1 MVGGMST
8 PTTDAAPSLS
18 DRLTRLERSNAR
30 WRLGFV
36 AVAAGLGGVLIGG
49 MGQPR
54 QTDYDYVATDD
65 TIYRVDEQGRF
76 SYIKFENGWKSAD
89 GYFSWGEVRVD
100 PNRRYEN
107 KPQP

>member
-1 MVGGMST
+1 MST
-8 PTTDAAPSLS
+8 HTAVAAASIS

-49 MGQPR
+49 MVQPR

-89 GYFSWGEVRVD
+89 GYFSWGEVRMD
-100 PNRRYEN
+100 PNRRYET
-107 KPQP
+107 KPHP